1 MRLGLWQKIAIHC
14 SAAMV
19 GLSGLLWF
27 ILHDLIYNDPGEP
40 VHLLLV
46 LHGISAYAVLV
57 AVGSLLP
64 VHVRAGWLR
73 RRNLVT
79 GLTVIATIS
88 ILSVTALMLYYGSE
102 EVQTPA
108 KWVHLAFGIGAF
120 IVFPAHAFVKL
131 NKRELTSAPR
141 DGEFTAPQSAE

>member
-1 MRLGLWQKIAIHC
+1 MRLGIWQKIAIYC
-14 SAAMV
+14 SAAAA

-27 ILHDLIYNDPGEP
+27 ILHDLIYDDPGEL
-40 VHLLLV
+40 VHSLLV

-73 RRNLVT
+73 RRNLLT

-88 ILSVTALMLYYGSE
+88 ILSVTALML
-102 EVQTPA
+102 
-108 KWVHLAFGIGAF
+108 
-120 IVFPAHAFVKL
+120 
-131 NKRELTSAPR
+131 
-141 DGEFTAPQSAE
+141 